1 MPPTFR
7 GDDTPGCA
15 TRILLDRKQEW
26 PAARTEDYRDI
37 DDICRAARTYRLD
50 GIKKDAHPL
59 GASSSA

>member
-1 MPPTFR
+1 M
-7 GDDTPGCA
+7 
-15 TRILLDRKQEW
+15 
-26 PAARTEDYRDI
+26 EDLHYRDI